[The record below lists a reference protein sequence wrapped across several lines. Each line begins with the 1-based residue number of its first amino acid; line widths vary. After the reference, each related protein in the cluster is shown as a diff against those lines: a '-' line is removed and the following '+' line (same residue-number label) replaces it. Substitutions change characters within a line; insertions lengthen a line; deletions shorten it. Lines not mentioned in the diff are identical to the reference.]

1 MKEDLSLSK
10 SALLRT
16 QEDNRKLVAQLQR
29 LGTVQEAN
37 AQMQQAASKASSE
50 AATATSA
57 TAQAEQV
64 AKLVAEKQALEKD
77 LQLQV
82 RRLETFACS

>member
-16 QEDNRKLVAQLQR
+16 QEDNRKLIAQLQR

-37 AQMQQAASKASSE
+37 AQLQASRASSE
-50 AATATSA
+50 AAAAAAKSSSA
-57 TAQAEQV
+57 HAQTEQV
-64 AKLVAEKQALEKD
+64 AKLITDKDALEKD
-77 LQLQV
+77 LRLQV
-82 RRLETFACS
+82 MLLPMP